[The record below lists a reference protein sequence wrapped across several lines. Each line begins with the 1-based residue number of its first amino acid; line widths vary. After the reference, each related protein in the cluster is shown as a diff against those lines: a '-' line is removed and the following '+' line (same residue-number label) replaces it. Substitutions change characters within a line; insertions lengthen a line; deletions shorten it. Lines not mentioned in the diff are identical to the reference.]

1 MAARRDKKRSSSES
15 VAHRNLERYRQ
26 KRDFTKTPEP
36 KAIPATKA
44 GYRYLIQ
51 KHAATRLHYDFRLEL
66 DGVLKSWAVTRGP
79 SLDPHDKRLAVEV
92 EDHPV
97 SYGSFEG
104 IIPKGQYGGGTVML
118 WDEGSWEPIGDPHK
132 GLASGKL
139 EFKLHGKRL
148 TGEWT
153 LVRMRDRDKDKG
165 RHNWLLIKH
174 TDKVARVGDA
184 DKLLTKNATSVVSG
198 RTMEKIASAEDRVWQ
213 SKNASS
219 EKDTPKPK
227 KVKKSATKLPVFKP
241 PQLATLTDT
250 MPQGKDWVHEIKFD
264 GYRGLAYIQDGE
276 VTIYTRTGQD
286 WTHKFRSIADRLAKL
301 PVKTAVLDGEIVA
314 LNEKGASSFKT
325 LQNALSEGH
334 DEALQ
339 YYVFD
344 LLYLDGKDLSSLP
357 LTQRKKQ
364 LQPLLKGKS
373 LKNYVFY
380 SEHVAKR
387 DEAFLRQLCGMD
399 MEGIISKRADAPY
412 RHGRGTAW
420 LKTKC
425 HKRQEFVIGGFT
437 KSSTGAAVIGS
448 LLLGFYEGDD
458 FVYAGRVGTGFDTK
472 TARTLYRT
480 LNAMKRGAMA
490 YTKYSEAG
498 RRGPGWKRGVVWVE
512 PKLVCEV
519 EFTEWTEEGALRHP
533 SFQGLREDK
542 PAVSISRDVAVATKK
557 PVKPATS
564 KPISGDKKAM
574 VGGIGIS
581 HPDRILYPGTDITK
595 QQLAEYYDAVAEYI
609 LPHVK
614 NRPLSMVR
622 CPEGT
627 GKECFFQ
634 RHIARGQ
641 SPYLHDTGIAVKG
654 RNEDYLMIKDAK
666 GLIIL
671 IQWGVIELHP
681 WGCLADKPELP
692 DRMIFDLDP
701 DPALPFSQ
709 VIEGAKEVRARMQE
723 FRLESFV
730 KTTGGKGL
738 HVVVPMTRAYDWDT
752 IKSFARAIADSMQH
766 DNPKR
771 YIAKS
776 NKAARKGKIFVDYL
790 RNDLTSTSVAAFSA
804 RAREGAPVALPIAW
818 EELKTALQ
826 PKAFTIETV
835 PAILAKR
842 KNDPWKDF
850 FKIKQK
856 ISVAHLRALGIQT

>member
-1 MAARRDKKRSSSES
+1 MAARRD
-15 VAHRNLERYRQ
+15 NLAGYRQ

-36 KAIPATKA
+36 KGIPAA
-44 GYRYLIQ
+44 NFGYRYLIQ

-118 WDEGSWEPIGDPHK
+118 WDEGSWDPIGDPHE
-132 GLASGKL
+132 GLAGGKL

-153 LVRMRDRDKDKG
+153 LVRMKGREKDKS
-165 RHNWLLIKH
+165 RNNWLLIKRS
-174 TDKVARVGDA
+174 DDVARVGDS

-198 RTMEKIASAEDRVWQ
+198 RTMEKIAIAEDPVWQ
-213 SKNASS
+213 SKKVNRAPAKLTS
-219 EKDTPKPK
+219 K
-227 KVKKSATKLPVFKP
+227 KTIIKKSKKLPAFKS

-250 MPQGKDWVHEIKFD
+250 MPQGKEWVHEIKFD
-264 GYRGLAYIQDGE
+264 GYRGLAYIQDGG

-286 WTHKFRSIADRLAKL
+286 WTHKFRPLADKLAKL
-301 PVKTAVLDGEIVA
+301 PVKTAILDGEIVA
-314 LNEKGASSFKT
+314 LNDKGASSFKT

-334 DEALQ
+334 AANLQ
-339 YYVFD
+339 YYAFD
-344 LLYLDGKDLSSLP
+344 LLYLNGEDLTRLP
-357 LTQRKKQ
+357 LLERKKQ
-364 LQPLLKGKS
+364 LQPLLKNKAP
-373 LKNYVFY
+373 VFY
-380 SEHVAKR
+380 SGHVAKR
-387 DEAFLRQLCGMD
+387 DENFLKQLCSMD
-399 MEGIISKRADAPY
+399 MEGIISKRANASY
-412 RHGRGTAW
+412 EHRRSTSW

-437 KSSTGAAVIGS
+437 LPTHAERGIGALLIGY
-448 LLLGFYEGDD
+448 YEEQQ
-458 FVYAGRVGTGFDTK
+458 FIYAGKVGTGFDNETSLGLRK
-472 TARTLYRT
+472 KLDRLLSSNPFKFVPAD
-480 LNAMKRGAMA
+480 
-490 YTKYSEAG
+490 G
-498 RRGPGWKRGVVWVE
+498 RRGAKWVT
-512 PKLVCEV
+512 PSLVCEV
-519 EFTEWTEEGALRHP
+519 EFSEWTPDGRLRHP

-542 PAVSISRDVAVATKK
+542 PAGSIARDVSLVA
-557 PVKPATS
+557 KPAKQTIPKTKS
-564 KPISGDKKAM
+564 KDKQVL
-574 VGGIGIS
+574 VGGIVIT
-581 HPDRILYPGTDITK
+581 HPGRVLYPGTDITK
-595 QQLAEYYDAVAEYI
+595 QQLAEYYLCVADHI

-614 NRPLSMVR
+614 NRPLSVVR

-654 RNEDYLMIKDAK
+654 RNEDYLMIKDIR
-666 GLIIL
+666 GLITL

-701 DPALPFSQ
+701 DPAVPFAQ
-709 VIEGAKEVRARMQE
+709 VIAGAKEIRERMNE

-738 HVVVPMTRAYDWDT
+738 HVVIPMTRIYGWAA
-752 IKSFARAIADSMQH
+752 IKAFAHAIADSMQH

-776 NKAARKGKIFVDYL
+776 SKEGRKGKIFVDYL
-790 RNDLTSTSVAAFSA
+790 RNDLTSTAVTAFSA
-804 RAREGAPVALPIAW
+804 RAREGAPVAMPITW
-818 EELKTALQ
+818 EDLKASLQ
-826 PKAFTIETV
+826 PKAFTIETA
-835 PAILAKR
+835 PLRLEKR
-842 KNDPWKDF
+842 KTDPWEDF

-856 ISVAHLRALGIQT
+856 ISAKHLRVLNILTG

>member
-1 MAARRDKKRSSSES
+1 MAARRD
-15 VAHRNLERYRQ
+15 NLERYRQ

-36 KAIPATKA
+36 KGVPDAKA

-51 KHAATRLHYDFRLEL
+51 KHAAKRLHYDFRLEL

-174 TDKVARVGDA
+174 TDKVAKVGDA
-184 DKLLTKNATSVVSG
+184 DKLLVKNATSVVSG

-213 SKNASS
+213 SKGAASK
-219 EKDTPKPK
+219 KDTPKPQK
-227 KVKKSATKLPVFKP
+227 AKNSASKLPAFKP

-264 GYRGLAYIQDGE
+264 GYRGLAYIQDGD

-339 YYVFD
+339 YYAFD
-344 LLYLDGKDLSSLP
+344 LLHLDGKDLSGLP
-357 LTQRKKQ
+357 LIERKEQ
-364 LQPLLKGKS
+364 MRPLLKAKS
-373 LKNYVFY
+373 LKNHVFY
-380 SEHVAKR
+380 SEHVTKR

-399 MEGIISKRADAPY
+399 MEGIISKRVDAPY

-425 HKRQEFVIGGFT
+425 HKRQEFVIGGFA
-437 KSSTGAAVIGS
+437 KSSTGASVIGS
-448 LLLGFYEGDD
+448 MLLGYYEGDD

-480 LNAMKRGAMA
+480 LSAMERPTMA

-542 PAVSISRDVAVATKK
+542 PAASISRDVSMPAKQ
-557 PVKPATS
+557 PGKPAAS
-564 KPISGDKKAM
+564 KPISGNKKAM

-595 QQLAEYYDAVAEYI
+595 RELAEYYDAVANYI

-627 GKECFFQ
+627 EKECFFQ

-666 GLIIL
+666 GLITL

-681 WGCLADKPELP
+681 WGCLADKPELS

-723 FRLESFV
+723 FGLESFV

-738 HVVVPMTRAYDWDT
+738 HVVIPMTRAYDWNT
-752 IKSFARAIADSMQH
+752 IKAFTRAIADSMQH

-776 NKAARKGKIFVDYL
+776 SKAAREGKIFVDYL

-818 EELKTALQ
+818 EELKVSLQ
-826 PKAFTIETV
+826 PKAFTIESV
-835 PAILAKR
+835 RPRLEKR
-842 KNDPWKDF
+842 KTDPWEDF

-856 ISVAHLRALGIQT
+856 ISAAHLRALGIKIRE